1 MDRMKLSNRWANRL
15 RSDYTT
21 KGLLARLAV
30 DIILSNFGFLLGIL
44 VTVSIWIFTWP
55 ATSQEFFD
63 RMFFNV
69 WIANI
74 PLLTFLCLFAYSVN
88 GLYRGKLNMSFLG
101 RFIVVSKGVGTA
113 FFLFL
118 LLVVSTGIFL
128 PRSTIIAAWFFIFM
142 MMLAS
147 RLFWYAFSRQYHLVP
162 LNSYEPQPENITR
175 ELELLSLQ
183 DGWIPPE
190 GVSTKSAW
198 PYFEDDEV
206 NAATMVLRSG
216 KINQWTGQEVKS
228 FENEFAAFCGTRH
241 AIALANGSIALDV
254 ALYALNIGSGDEVI
268 VTPRTF
274 VASGSCVALR
284 GAKPVFADVHAD
296 SQNITAESIVKMI
309 TPRTRAIIAV
319 HLAGWPCDMDSI
331 LEIAEKYHLKVIED
345 CAQSHG
351 AIYYSRRPG
360 LQSEFDQRR
369 TIERDG
375 VCLYPRPAG
384 SMGDVAAFSFC
395 QDKIMTTGGEGGMFL
410 TNDDDVWKKAWAFK
424 DHGKSFEAVYHMQHP
439 TGFRWLHES
448 FGTNGRLTEMQ
459 AAIGRLQLRKL
470 PEWLKRRKRN
480 ADILSQAF
488 VNLPGLRVTT
498 PPENIKHAYYK
509 YYVFLKPD
517 MLKAEWNR
525 ERIIAA
531 INAEGVPCFTGSC
544 SEIYLEKAFDA
555 DGMRPEKRLQVAE
568 KLGETAMM
576 FLVHPTLSENDMR
589 DMVIAVEKVMAIA
602 MK

>member
-1 MDRMKLSNRWANRL
+1 MKLPNWWTNRL

-21 KGLLARLAV
+21 KGLLARLAI
-30 DIILSNFGFLLGIL
+30 DLILSNLGFFLGIL

-69 WIANI
+69 WMANV
-74 PLLTFLCLFAYSVN
+74 PLLTFLCLFAYPVN
-88 GLYRGKLNMSFLG
+88 GLYRGTRNMSYLG
-101 RFIVVSKGVGTA
+101 RIIVVSKGVGTA

-118 LLVVSTGIFL
+118 LLVISTGIFL
-128 PRSTIIAAWFFIFM
+128 PRSTIIAGWFFIFM

-147 RLFWYAFSRQYHLVP
+147 RLFWLAFSRQYHLVP
-162 LNSYEPQPENITR
+162 LNSYEPRPENIAR

-206 NAATMVLRSG
+206 NAATKVLRSG

-228 FENEFAAFCGTRH
+228 FEKEFSAFCGVRH
-241 AIALANGSIALDV
+241 AIALANGSIALDLS
-254 ALYALNIGSGDEVI
+254 LYALDIGSGDEVI

-274 VASGSCVALR
+274 VASASCVALR

-319 HLAGWPCDMDSI
+319 HLSGWPCDMDSI
-331 LEIAEKYHLKVIED
+331 LEIAEKFHLKVIED

-360 LQSEFDQRR
+360 MQSVFDQGA

-375 VCLYPRPAG
+375 VCLYPRLVG

-410 TNDDDVWKKAWAFK
+410 TNDDEIWKKAWAFK
-424 DHGKSFEAVYHMQHP
+424 DHGKSFEAVYHQQHP

-448 FGTNGRLTEMQ
+448 VGTNGRLTEMQ

-480 ADILSQAF
+480 ADILTKAF
-488 VNLPGLRVTT
+488 VNIPGLRVTT

-517 MLKAEWNR
+517 MLKAGWSR

-568 KLGETAMM
+568 ELGETAMM

-589 DMVIAVEKVMAIA
+589 DMVKAVEKVMAVA
-602 MK
+602 VK